1 MNLKEVLELADDLVF
16 AKTGKHLNDL
26 QETILRGTWE
36 DEDYKEIAKEVSRSE
51 ARVREVAMKL
61 WQLLSDELGE
71 KVHKSNFRSA
81 MERLQSSNVLN
92 FAPVNNSFN
101 ICGDTPHSPNTPNS
115 NRPTEKTSNPQQPSI
130 HQDLSEMPELGAFY
144 GRTGELETLTNWIL
158 QQRCRLIALT
168 GISGIG
174 KTTLAVKLVQQ
185 IKDEF
190 EYVIWCSLEASPPLA
205 EFQERLHH
213 FFSPSEKP
221 DTPKSKSGLL
231 PLIQH
236 LQNRC
241 LVVLDDAHH
250 LFSSGKLAGKYKAG
264 YEDYRS
270 FFQQAEKLS
279 HQSCFVLIGW
289 ELPREVAKE
298 NSQTAPINI
307 LQLAGVDREAGRAI
321 LKDYGLA
328 NIQNES
334 ALLDGYQGNPL
345 CLKSVAAQIKE
356 VGLGVT
362 ELLPNHPILLP
373 EDLKDVFQEQW
384 ERLSD
389 IEKQV
394 MCRLAQE
401 SEPVSLAELLENVTV
416 PPSDLLNALQSLSRR
431 CLIEKQDNLYR
442 MSRAIGQ
449 YITGL

>member
-1 MNLKEVLELADDLVF
+1 
-16 AKTGKHLNDL
+16 
-26 QETILRGTWE
+26 
-36 DEDYKEIAKEVSRSE
+36 
-51 ARVREVAMKL
+51 
-61 WQLLSDELGE
+61 
-71 KVHKSNFRSA
+71 
-81 MERLQSSNVLN
+81 MERLQNSIFLNN
-92 FAPVNNSFN
+92 FAHNSVDVSDSFN

-115 NRPTEKTSNPQQPSI
+115 NRPTEQTSNPQQPPI

-144 GRTGELETLTNWIL
+144 GRTPEIETLTNWIL
-158 QQRCRLIALT
+158 QQRSRLIALT

-190 EYVIWCSLEASPPLA
+190 DCVIWCSLEASPTLA
-205 EFQERLHH
+205 EFQERLLQ
-213 FFSPSEKP
+213 FFSPSENP
-221 DTPKSKSGLL
+221 DSPKINSG
-231 PLIQH
+231 PLSLIKY
-236 LQNRC
+236 LQKYRC

-250 LFSSGKLAGKYKAG
+250 LFSSGELAGKYKAG

-270 FFQQAEKLS
+270 FFQQVEKLS

-321 LKDYGLA
+321 LRDYGLA

-345 CLKSVAAQIKE
+345 WLKSVASLIQE

-362 ELLPNHPILLP
+362 DIFPTHPILLP

-384 ERLSD
+384 ERLSE
-389 IEKQV
+389 IERQV

-401 SEPVSLAELLENVTV
+401 SEQVNLAKLLENVTV

>member
-1 MNLKEVLELADDLVF
+1 MNLKEVLELADELVF

-26 QETILRGTWE
+26 QETIIRGTWE

-81 MERLQSSNVLN
+81 MERLQSSNANVLN
-92 FAPVNNSFN
+92 FSRVNNIFN
-101 ICGDTPHSPNTPNS
+101 ICGDTPHSPNVPNT
-115 NRPTEKTSNPQQPSI
+115 NRPTEQTSNSQQPTI

-158 QQRCRLIALT
+158 QQRSRLIALT

-190 EYVIWCSLEASPPLA
+190 ECVIWCSLEESPKPA

-221 DTPKSKSGLL
+221 DTPKSKSGPL
-231 PLIQH
+231 PLIQS
-236 LQNRC
+236 LQKYRC

-250 LFSSGKLAGKYKAG
+250 LFSSGELAGKYKAG

-270 FFQQAEKLS
+270 FFQQVEKFY

-298 NSQTAPINI
+298 NSQTTPIKI

-321 LKDYGLA
+321 LRDYGLA

-345 CLKSVAAQIKE
+345 WLKSVAALIQE

-362 ELLPNHPILLP
+362 DIFPNHPILLP

-384 ERLSD
+384 ERLSE

-401 SEPVSLAELLENVTV
+401 SEPVNLAKLLENVTV

-431 CLIEKQDNLYR
+431 CLI
-442 MSRAIGQ
+442 
-449 YITGL
+449 

>member
-1 MNLKEVLELADDLVF
+1 MYENVQKSPKIAILYKTLASYSPMNLKEMLQLADQIVF
-16 AKTGKHLNDL
+16 TKTGQHLDDL
-26 QETILRGTWE
+26 QEAVLRGTLQGQI
-36 DEDYKEIAKEVSRSE
+36 YKKIARDFDCSE
-51 ARVREVAMKL
+51 SSVRNAGSQL
-61 WQLLSDELGE
+61 WRILSEELGE
-71 KVHKSNFRSA
+71 EISKTNFRST
-81 MERLQSSNVLN
+81 MERLQNSIFFNN
-92 FAPVNNSFN
+92 FAHNSVDVSDSFN
-101 ICGDTPHSPNTPNS
+101 ICGETSPTSTLQNS
-115 NRPTEKTSNPQQPSI
+115 NQPTEPTSNPQQPPI

-158 QQRCRLIALT
+158 QQSSRLIALT

-190 EYVIWCSLEASPPLA
+190 ECVIWCSLEESPKPA

-221 DTPKSKSGLL
+221 DTPKSKSGPL
-231 PLIQH
+231 PLIQS
-236 LQNRC
+236 LQKYRC

-250 LFSSGKLAGKYKAG
+250 LFSSGELAGKYKAG

-270 FFQQAEKLS
+270 FFQQVEKFY

-298 NSQTAPINI
+298 NSQTTPIKI

-321 LKDYGLA
+321 LRDYGLA

-345 CLKSVAAQIKE
+345 WLKSVAALIQE

-362 ELLPNHPILLP
+362 DLFPNHPIL
-373 EDLKDVFQEQW
+373 
-384 ERLSD
+384 
-389 IEKQV
+389 
-394 MCRLAQE
+394 
-401 SEPVSLAELLENVTV
+401 
-416 PPSDLLNALQSLSRR
+416 
-431 CLIEKQDNLYR
+431 
-442 MSRAIGQ
+442 
-449 YITGL
+449 